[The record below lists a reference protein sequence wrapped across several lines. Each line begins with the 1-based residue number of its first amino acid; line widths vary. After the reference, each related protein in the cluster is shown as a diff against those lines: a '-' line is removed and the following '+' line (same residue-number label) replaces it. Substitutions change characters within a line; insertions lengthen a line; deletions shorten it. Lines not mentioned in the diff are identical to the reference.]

1 MRRQFVHNQL
11 YALTGNSTST
21 STTIQ
26 TFGAKSQFCA
36 SFFPRIRRA
45 CISTA
50 VNQKWKTTVAPNKVN
65 GSCTWRRNFYASAVR
80 SATSNAS
87 KNKPSKKEEARLKQ
101 AARDTMNRKTQGGGV
116 EGDIVARVDGLTKVL
131 PGPRKLFEETY
142 LSFLRG
148 AKIGVVGLNG
158 SGKSSLFRILAGIDK

>member
-11 YALTGNSTST
+11 YSLPKNTN
-21 STTIQ
+21 TIQ

-36 SFFPRIRRA
+36 SFPTIRRA
-45 CISTA
+45 CVSTA
-50 VNQKWKTTVAPNKVN
+50 VNQKWKTTVPPNKVN
-65 GSCTWRRNFYASAVR
+65 GSCTWRRRNFYASAVR